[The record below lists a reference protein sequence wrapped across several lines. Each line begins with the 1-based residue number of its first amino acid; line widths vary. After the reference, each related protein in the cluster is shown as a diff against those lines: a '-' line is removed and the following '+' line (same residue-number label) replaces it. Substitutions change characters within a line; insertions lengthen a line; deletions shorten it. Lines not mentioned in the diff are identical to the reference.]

1 MLVLRFL
8 NRRSRRLLKVIFP
21 LIVSS
26 LIVISIIT
34 FIYLALLTFIKMYS
48 LNISLVIMPIVIV
61 VVFEI
66 LALFVL
72 IFLELFVFVELLE
85 LLVLL
90 RWLFHARIIRILV
103 ARVLAA
109 TIKLLKWYLLLRR
122 KRRRRKI
129 VNLIFQTRLLK
140 LIDARMDES
149 DVGIL
154 LWVETVVLVLMRSQR
169 EINWAIV

>member
-122 KRRRRKI
+122 KRRRRRKI

-169 EINWAIV
+169 EIN